1 MAPCRAKLS
10 CSGRSHQSWLRCPNT
25 TPMRRASARRSRTGS
40 SPHTRA
46 RPAVGTSTPVS
57 ILIVVDLPAPFGPRK
72 PTASPAAMVS
82 VTPSTAVTRFRRA
95 TTNVLVRPS
104 VSTITTPSPGS
115 GAPRC
120 ARRSAAT
127 PTMAAATSGEQ

>member
-1 MAPCRAKLS
+1 
-10 CSGRSHQSWLRCPNT
+10 
-25 TPMRRASARRSRTGS
+25 MRRASARRSRTGS

-82 VTPSTAVTRFRRA
+82 VTPSTAVTRFRRRHDE
-95 TTNVLVRPS
+95 RPGQAFGFDDHDP
-104 VSTITTPSPGS
+104 VPW
-115 GAPRC
+115 
-120 ARRSAAT
+120 
-127 PTMAAATSGEQ
+127 